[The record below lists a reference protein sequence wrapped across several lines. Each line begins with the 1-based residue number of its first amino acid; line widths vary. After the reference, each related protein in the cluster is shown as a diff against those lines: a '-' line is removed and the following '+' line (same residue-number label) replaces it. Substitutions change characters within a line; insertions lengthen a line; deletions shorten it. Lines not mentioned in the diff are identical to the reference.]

1 MLIIRAY
8 LFIVIA
14 TMISEMWVVARA
26 DIIGLPRN
34 QCQTLCTIIS
44 IFLPAGNVIVLL
56 ANIRLI
62 FMKRE
67 NFIINYL
74 YAKLDVVEI
83 RYEVNKKEKDEEE

>member
-1 MLIIRAY
+1 MLIIKAY
-8 LFIVIA
+8 FFIVIA

-34 QCQTLCTIIS
+34 QHQTFCTIFCS
-44 IFLPAGNVIVLL
+44 FLPAGNVIVLL

-74 YAKLDVVEI
+74 YAKLDVD
-83 RYEVNKKEKDEEE
+83 EVKIKEKDEEE

>member
-1 MLIIRAY
+1 MLIIKAY
-8 LFIVIA
+8 FLTVIA

-44 IFLPAGNVIVLL
+44 SFLPVGNVIVLL
-56 ANIRLI
+56 GNIIMI
-62 FMKRE
+62 FMKRK

-74 YAKLDVVEI
+74 YNKLGAD
-83 RYEVNKKEKDEEE
+83 EVTVTPADDEEEE

>member
-1 MLIIRAY
+1 MLIIKAY

-34 QCQTLCTIIS
+34 QCQTLCTIFCS
-44 IFLPAGNVIVLL
+44 FLPAGNVIALI
-56 ANIRLI
+56 ANIKLA

-67 NFIINYL
+67 DFIISYL
-74 YAKLDVVEI
+74 YAKLDVDEI
-83 RYEVNKKEKDEEE
+83 RIEEKDEEGEE

>member
-1 MLIIRAY
+1 MLIFKAY

-14 TMISEMWVVARA
+14 TMISEMWIVARA

-34 QCQTLCTIIS
+34 QHQTLCTIIS
-44 IFLPAGNVIVLL
+44 SFLPAGNVIVLL

-62 FMKRE
+62 FMKRK
-67 NFIINYL
+67 NFIVNYL
-74 YAKLDVVEI
+74 YAKLDVDEI

>member
-1 MLIIRAY
+1 MLIFKAY

-34 QCQTLCTIIS
+34 QHQTLCTIFCS
-44 IFLPAGNVIVLL
+44 FLPAGNVIALI
-56 ANIRLI
+56 ANIKLA

-67 NFIINYL
+67 EFIISYL
-74 YAKLDVVEI
+74 YAKLDVDEI

>member
-1 MLIIRAY
+1 MLIIKAY
-8 LFIVIA
+8 FFIVIA

-34 QCQTLCTIIS
+34 QHQTLCTIFCS
-44 IFLPAGNVIVLL
+44 FLPAGNVITLL
-56 ANIRLI
+56 ANIKLV

-74 YAKLDVVEI
+74 YAKLDVD
-83 RYEVNKKEKDEEE
+83 EVKIEEKDEEE

>member
-34 QCQTLCTIIS
+34 QHQTLCTIFCS
-44 IFLPAGNVIVLL
+44 FLPAGNVITLL
-56 ANIRLI
+56 ANIKLA

-74 YAKLDVVEI
+74 YAKLDVD
-83 RYEVNKKEKDEEE
+83 EVKIEEKDEEE

>member
-34 QCQTLCTIIS
+34 QHQTLCTIFCS
-44 IFLPAGNVIVLL
+44 FLPAGNVITLL
-56 ANIRLI
+56 ANIKLA

-74 YAKLDVVEI
+74 YAKLDVDEI
-83 RYEVNKKEKDEEE
+83 KIEEKDEEE

>member
-44 IFLPAGNVIVLL
+44 SFLPAGNVIVLL

-62 FMKRE
+62 FMKRKD
-67 NFIINYL
+67 FIINYL
-74 YAKLDVVEI
+74 YAKLDVDEI
-83 RYEVNKKEKDEEE
+83 RYEVNRKEKDEEE

>member
-1 MLIIRAY
+1 MLIIKAY

-34 QCQTLCTIIS
+34 QHQTLCTIFCS
-44 IFLPAGNVIVLL
+44 FLPAGNVIVLL

-74 YAKLDVVEI
+74 YAKLDVD
-83 RYEVNKKEKDEEE
+83 EVKVIPKDNEEEE

>member
-1 MLIIRAY
+1 MLIIKAY

-34 QCQTLCTIIS
+34 QHQTLCTIFCS
-44 IFLPAGNVIVLL
+44 FLPAGNVIALI
-56 ANIRLI
+56 ANIKLA

-67 NFIINYL
+67 DFIINYL
-74 YAKLDVVEI
+74 YAKLDVDEI
-83 RYEVNKKEKDEEE
+83 KIEEKDEEE

>member
-1 MLIIRAY
+1 MLIIKAY

-34 QCQTLCTIIS
+34 QHQTLCTIFCS
-44 IFLPAGNVIVLL
+44 LLPAGNVIALI
-56 ANIRLI
+56 ANIKLA

-67 NFIINYL
+67 DFIISYL
-74 YAKLDVVEI
+74 YAKLDVDEI
-83 RYEVNKKEKDEEE
+83 KIEEKDEEGEE

>member
-1 MLIIRAY
+1 MLIIKAY

-34 QCQTLCTIIS
+34 QHQTLCTIFCS
-44 IFLPAGNVIVLL
+44 FLPAGNVIALI
-56 ANIRLI
+56 ANIKLA

-67 NFIINYL
+67 DFIISYL
-74 YAKLDVVEI
+74 YAKLDVDEI
-83 RYEVNKKEKDEEE
+83 KIEEKDEEE

>member
-34 QCQTLCTIIS
+34 QHQTLCTIFCS
-44 IFLPAGNVIVLL
+44 FLPAGNVIVLL

-62 FMKRE
+62 FMKRK
-67 NFIINYL
+67 NFIVNYL
-74 YAKLDVVEI
+74 YAKLDVD
-83 RYEVNKKEKDEEE
+83 EVKVIPKDNEEEE

>member
-34 QCQTLCTIIS
+34 KCQILCTIFS
-44 IFLPAGNVIVLL
+44 SFLPAGNVIALI
-56 ANIRLI
+56 ANIKLA
-62 FMKRE
+62 FMKR
-67 NFIINYL
+67 NDFITAYL
-74 YAKLDVVEI
+74 YAKLDVDEI

>member
-1 MLIIRAY
+1 MLIIKAY

-14 TMISEMWVVARA
+14 TMISEIWVVARA

-34 QCQTLCTIIS
+34 QHQTLCTIFCS
-44 IFLPAGNVIVLL
+44 FLPAGNVIVLL
-56 ANIRLI
+56 ANVRLI

-74 YAKLDVVEI
+74 YAKLDVDGI
-83 RYEVNKKEKDEEE
+83 RDEVNRKEKDEEE

>member
-1 MLIIRAY
+1 MLIIKAY

-34 QCQTLCTIIS
+34 QHQTLCTIFCS
-44 IFLPAGNVIVLL
+44 FLPAGNVIALI
-56 ANIRLI
+56 ANIKLA

-67 NFIINYL
+67 DFIINYL
-74 YAKLDVVEI
+74 YAKLDVD
-83 RYEVNKKEKDEEE
+83 EVKIEEKDEEE

>member
-14 TMISEMWVVARA
+14 TMIREMWVVARA

-34 QCQTLCTIIS
+34 QHQTLCTIIS
-44 IFLPAGNVIVLL
+44 SFLPAGNVIVLL

-74 YAKLDVVEI
+74 YAKLDVD
-83 RYEVNKKEKDEEE
+83 EVKIEEKDEEE

>member
-34 QCQTLCTIIS
+34 QHQTFCTIFCS
-44 IFLPAGNVIVLL
+44 FLPAGNVIVLL
-56 ANIRLI
+56 ANIKLA
-62 FMKRE
+62 FMKRKD
-67 NFIINYL
+67 FIINYL
-74 YAKLDVVEI
+74 YAKLDVDELKI
-83 RYEVNKKEKDEEE
+83 EEKDEEE

>member
-1 MLIIRAY
+1 MLIIKAY
-8 LFIVIA
+8 FFIVIA

-26 DIIGLPRN
+26 DIIRLPRS
-34 QCQTLCTIIS
+34 QHQTLCTIIS
-44 IFLPAGNVIVLL
+44 SFLPAGNVIVLL

-74 YAKLDVVEI
+74 YAKLDVD
-83 RYEVNKKEKDEEE
+83 EVKVIPKDNEEEE

>member
-1 MLIIRAY
+1 MLIFKAY

-34 QCQTLCTIIS
+34 QHQTLCTIFCS
-44 IFLPAGNVIVLL
+44 FLPAGNVIALI
-56 ANIRLI
+56 ANIKLA

-67 NFIINYL
+67 EFIISYL
-74 YAKLDVVEI
+74 YAKLDVDEI
-83 RYEVNKKEKDEEE
+83 KIEENDDEGEE

>member
-1 MLIIRAY
+1 MLIIKAY

-34 QCQTLCTIIS
+34 QHQTLCTIFCS
-44 IFLPAGNVIVLL
+44 FLPAGNVIALI
-56 ANIRLI
+56 ANIKLA

-67 NFIINYL
+67 DFIISYL
-74 YAKLDVVEI
+74 YAKLDVDGI
-83 RYEVNKKEKDEEE
+83 RDEVNRKEKDEEE

>member
-1 MLIIRAY
+1 MLIFKAY

-34 QCQTLCTIIS
+34 QHQTLCTIFCS
-44 IFLPAGNVIVLL
+44 FLPAGNVIALI
-56 ANIRLI
+56 ANIKLA

-67 NFIINYL
+67 DFIISYL
-74 YAKLDVVEI
+74 YAKLDVDGI
-83 RYEVNKKEKDEEE
+83 RDEVNRKEKDEEE

>member
-1 MLIIRAY
+1 MLIIKAY

-34 QCQTLCTIIS
+34 KCQTLCTIFS
-44 IFLPAGNVIVLL
+44 SFLPAGNVIVLL
-56 ANIRLI
+56 ANVRLM

-74 YAKLDVVEI
+74 YAKLDVDGI
-83 RYEVNKKEKDEEE
+83 RDEVNRKEKDEEE

>member
-1 MLIIRAY
+1 MLIIKAY
-8 LFIVIA
+8 FLTVIA

-44 IFLPAGNVIVLL
+44 SFLPLGNLIVLI

-62 FMKRE
+62 FMKKMD
-67 NFIINYL
+67 FIVTYL
-74 YAKLDVVEI
+74 YTKLGADKVEVEEI
-83 RYEVNKKEKDEEE
+83 EKDKEE

>member
-1 MLIIRAY
+1 MLIIKAY
-8 LFIVIA
+8 FFIVIA

-34 QCQTLCTIIS
+34 QHQTLCTIFCS
-44 IFLPAGNVIVLL
+44 FLPAGNVIALI

-67 NFIINYL
+67 NFIVNYL
-74 YAKLDVVEI
+74 YAKLDVDEI
-83 RYEVNKKEKDEEE
+83 KIEENDDEGEE

>member
-1 MLIIRAY
+1 MLIIKAY

-26 DIIGLPRN
+26 DIIRLPRK
-34 QCQTLCTIIS
+34 QHQTLCTIIS
-44 IFLPAGNVIVLL
+44 SFLPAGNVIVLL

-67 NFIINYL
+67 NFIVNYL
-74 YAKLDVVEI
+74 YAKLEVDGI
-83 RYEVNKKEKDEEE
+83 RDEVNRKEKDEEE

>member
-1 MLIIRAY
+1 MLIFKAY

-44 IFLPAGNVIVLL
+44 SFLPAGNVIVLL

-62 FMKRE
+62 FMKR
-67 NFIINYL
+67 NDFITAYL
-74 YAKLDVVEI
+74 YAKLDVDEI

>member
-34 QCQTLCTIIS
+34 QCQTLCTIVVS
-44 IFLPAGNVIVLL
+44 FLPLGNIIALIG
-56 ANIRLI
+56 NIMMI
-62 FMKRE
+62 FMKRKD
-67 NFIINYL
+67 FIINYL
-74 YAKLDVVEI
+74 YAKLDVD
-83 RYEVNKKEKDEEE
+83 EVKIEEKDEEE